1 MQFSWPSLI
10 NIRNCKKTSI
20 LFLTFCVILCL
31 MLCAF
36 FLLSCNTHP
45 KSTRQLGVA
54 IAGTESYISAVLQP
68 YVEHFS
74 SKPSD
79 WQSFLRFLVIPL
91 GKLMQLPFKPFRI
104 CRLRN
109 SRVFFLKVS
118 TKTAKCGKR
127 KKTVFLASL
136 PSLAHC
142 FQPRSTP
149 FV

>member
-1 MQFSWPSLI
+1 
-10 NIRNCKKTSI
+10 
-20 LFLTFCVILCL
+20 

-91 GKLMQLPFKPFRI
+91 GKLMQLPFKPFRTFI

-109 SRVFFLKVS
+109 SRFFFFSKSIKNGKVWREKKNRIFGVS
-118 TKTAKCGKR
+118 PQSRSLFSASFDTFCLTARAYLNTQKYGLLCILVCIR
-127 KKTVFLASL
+127 
-136 PSLAHC
+136 
-142 FQPRSTP
+142 
-149 FV
+149 